1 MFFLYNDFNMDL
13 AKNQEAEILI
23 DLSEAGKIKPWAEK
37 ASKTRVLADIYDEI
51 NPGKAERLRNCA
63 SFLDYH
69 VCDNGKKRLVNA
81 NFCRVRLCPM
91 CVWRRTLKIFSQT
104 SAIMNVINNEFEYE
118 YIFLTLTMKNCESED
133 LSEAIDM
140 MMNAWNKFS
149 KYKAFRQVIKGFYR
163 GFEITHN
170 LDSNSKDYDTF
181 HPHFHCVLAVKKS
194 YFTSR
199 DYLSQEKWTNL
210 WAKALG
216 IAYDPIVYVKKIK
229 GNTAFAVAEVAK
241 YAVKDGDYIIPS
253 DNQMT
258 LKTVKLLDLVLVNR
272 RFVSFGGIFKDI
284 HKRLNLDN
292 PEDGDLVLYDNQP
305 NLPDYK
311 LITYIWHSGYRQYIK
326 S

>member
-1 MFFLYNDFNMDL
+1 MYNDCSMDL
-13 AKNQEAEILI
+13 VKNQEAEILI
-23 DLSEAGKIKPWAEK
+23 DLSEAGKIKPWSEK

-63 SFLDYH
+63 SFLDYY

-104 SAIMNVINNEFEYE
+104 SAIMNVINNEFQYE
-118 YIFLTLTMKNCESED
+118 YIFLTLTMKNCEPED
-133 LSEAIDM
+133 LSEAIDNM
-140 MMNAWNKFS
+140 MLAWNKFS
-149 KYKAFRQVIKGFYR
+149 KYKAFKQAVKGFYR
-163 GFEITHN
+163 GFEVTHN
-170 LDSNSKDYDTF
+170 LDVSSKDYDTF
-181 HPHFHCVLAVKKS
+181 HPHFHAILAVKKS
-194 YFTSR
+194 YFKSK

-229 GNTAFAVAEVAK
+229 GNTVLAVAEVAK
-241 YAVKDGDYIIPS
+241 YAVKDGDYIIPK
-253 DNQMT
+253 DEQMT
-258 LKTVKLLDLVLVNR
+258 LKTVKLLDVVLAKR

-284 HKRLNLDN
+284 HRRLNLDN
-292 PEDGDLVLYDNQP
+292 PEDGDLVLYNNQP
-305 NLPDYK
+305 DLPDYK
-311 LITYIWHSGYRQYIK
+311 LVTYIWHSGYRQYIK